1 MKFIPALF
9 LGFLV
14 AASGASAQ
22 SNFGSSVSLVPSP
35 FVAAASAPNSNFA
48 PAPAASS
55 SILTDLAAPIAAS
68 PEPTPSPAPAAMPQS
83 VQGVFEKYDSDIAVG
98 YTFFRFYEAPNDTL
112 NGNGFNVSGT
122 YWYRDWWGP
131 DAEFFA
137 TYSTQPNV
145 NSWVGLGAGG
155 LRARKVMERGLDVW
169 VHGLL
174 GVAYLAP
181 KSPYG
186 SEWAGAAI
194 LGVGA
199 DLNAHHRHVAY
210 RLAVDA
216 VGTHFFGVY
225 QISPK
230 VSVGVVF
237 KF

>member
-14 AASGASAQ
+14 AATGASAQ
-22 SNFGSSVSLVPSP
+22 SSFSKSVSLVPSP
-35 FVAAASAPNSNFA
+35 FVAAASAPSSNFSSA
-48 PAPAASS
+48 PAPSS
-55 SILTDLAAPIAAS
+55 SILADFAAPVAS
-68 PEPTPSPAPAAMPQS
+68 PEPVPTPAPAAMPQA
-83 VQGVFEKYDSDIAVG
+83 VQGVFEKYDTDISIG
-98 YTFFRFYEAPNDTL
+98 YTFMRFYEVPGDTL
-112 NGNGFNVSGT
+112 NGNGFNASAV

-131 DAEFFA
+131 DGEFFA
-137 TYSTQPNV
+137 TYSRQPGV
-145 NSWVGLGAGG
+145 NSWVAIAAGG
-155 LRARKVMERGLDVW
+155 LRVRKVMDRGLDVW
-169 VHGLL
+169 AHGLI
-174 GVAYLAP
+174 GGAYLAP

-186 SEWAGAAI
+186 GEGAASAV

-216 VGTHFFGVY
+216 VGTRFFATY

-230 VSVGVVF
+230 VSLGVVF

>member
-14 AASGASAQ
+14 AASGAGAQ
-22 SNFGSSVSLVPSP
+22 SNFGNSVSLVPSP
-35 FVAAASAPNSNFA
+35 FVAAASAPNVTF
-48 PAPAASS
+48 APAASS
-55 SILTDLAAPIAAS
+55 SIPADLAAPIAS
-68 PEPTPSPAPAAMPQS
+68 PEPAPSPAPMPQS
-83 VQGVFEKYDSDIAVG
+83 VQGVFERYQSDIAVG
-98 YTFFRFYEAPNDTL
+98 YTFFRFYETPSDQL
-112 NGNGFNVSGT
+112 NGNGFNISGT
-122 YWYRDWWGP
+122 YWYHDWWGP

-137 TYSTQPNV
+137 TYSTQPGV

-155 LRARKVMERGLDVW
+155 LRVRKVMERGLDVW
-169 VHGLL
+169 AHGLI

-181 KSPYG
+181 KAPYG
-186 SEWAGAAI
+186 DEWGGAAV

-225 QISPK
+225 QLSPK

>member
-14 AASGASAQ
+14 AASGAGAQ
-22 SNFGSSVSLVPSP
+22 SNFGNSVSLVPSP
-35 FVAAASAPNSNFA
+35 FVAAASAPNVTF
-48 PAPAASS
+48 APAASS
-55 SILTDLAAPIAAS
+55 SISADLAAPIAS
-68 PEPTPSPAPAAMPQS
+68 PEPAPSPAPMPQS
-83 VQGVFEKYDSDIAVG
+83 VQGVFERYQSDIAVG
-98 YTFFRFYEAPNDTL
+98 YTFFRFYETPSDQL
-112 NGNGFNVSGT
+112 NGNGFNISGT
-122 YWYRDWWGP
+122 YWYHDWWGP

-137 TYSTQPNV
+137 TYSTQPGV

-155 LRARKVMERGLDVW
+155 LRVRKVMERGLDVW
-169 VHGLL
+169 AHGLI

-181 KSPYG
+181 KAPYG
-186 SEWAGAAI
+186 DEWGGAAV

-225 QISPK
+225 QLSPK

>member
-35 FVAAASAPNSNFA
+35 FVAAASAPNVSF
-48 PAPAASS
+48 APAASS
-55 SILTDLAAPIAAS
+55 SISADLAAPIAS
-68 PEPTPSPAPAAMPQS
+68 PEPVPSPAPMPQS
-83 VQGVFEKYDSDIAVG
+83 VQGVFERYQSDVAVG
-98 YTFFRFYEAPNDTL
+98 YTFFRFYETPSDQL

-122 YWYRDWWGP
+122 YWYHDWWGP

-137 TYSTQPNV
+137 TYSRQPGV
-145 NSWVGLGAGG
+145 DSWVGLGAGG
-155 LRARKVMERGLDVW
+155 LRVRKVMERGLDVW
-169 VHGLL
+169 AHGLI

-181 KSPYG
+181 KAPYG
-186 SEWAGAAI
+186 SEWAGAAV

-225 QISPK
+225 QLSPK

>member
-14 AASGASAQ
+14 AVSGAGAQ
-22 SNFGSSVSLVPSP
+22 SNFGNSVSLVPSP
-35 FVAAASAPNSNFA
+35 FVAAASAPNVTF
-48 PAPAASS
+48 APAASS
-55 SILTDLAAPIAAS
+55 SISADLAAPIAS
-68 PEPTPSPAPAAMPQS
+68 PEPAPSPAPMPQS
-83 VQGVFEKYDSDIAVG
+83 VQGVFERYQSDIAVG
-98 YTFFRFYEAPNDTL
+98 YTFFRFYETPSDQL
-112 NGNGFNVSGT
+112 NGNGFNISGT
-122 YWYRDWWGP
+122 YWYHDWWGP

-137 TYSTQPNV
+137 TYSTQPGV

-155 LRARKVMERGLDVW
+155 LRVRKVMERGLDVW
-169 VHGLL
+169 AHGLI

-181 KSPYG
+181 KAPYG
-186 SEWAGAAI
+186 DEWGGAAV

-225 QISPK
+225 QLSPK

>member
-14 AASGASAQ
+14 AASGAGAQ
-22 SNFGSSVSLVPSP
+22 SNFGNSVSLVPSP
-35 FVAAASAPNSNFA
+35 FVAAASAPNVTF
-48 PAPAASS
+48 APAASS
-55 SILTDLAAPIAAS
+55 SISADLAAPIAS
-68 PEPTPSPAPAAMPQS
+68 PEPAPSPAPMPQS
-83 VQGVFEKYDSDIAVG
+83 VQGVFERYQSDVAVG
-98 YTFFRFYEAPNDTL
+98 YTFFRFYETPSDQL
-112 NGNGFNVSGT
+112 NGNGFNISGT
-122 YWYRDWWGP
+122 YWYHDWWGP

-137 TYSTQPNV
+137 TYSTQPGV

-155 LRARKVMERGLDVW
+155 LRVRKVMERGLDVW
-169 VHGLL
+169 AHGLI

-181 KSPYG
+181 KAPYG
-186 SEWAGAAI
+186 DEWGGAAV

-225 QISPK
+225 QLSPK

>member
-14 AASGASAQ
+14 AASGAGAQ
-22 SNFGSSVSLVPSP
+22 SNFGNSVSLVPSP
-35 FVAAASAPNSNFA
+35 FVAAASTPNLNFT
-48 PAPAASS
+48 PAPAAST
-55 SILTDLAAPIAAS
+55 SILADFAAPNAS
-68 PEPTPSPAPAAMPQS
+68 PEPVPPPVPAAMPQS

-98 YTFFRFYEAPNDTL
+98 YTYFRFYETPGDTL

-122 YWYRDWWGP
+122 YWYHDWWGP
-131 DAEFFA
+131 DGEFFA

-155 LRARKVMERGLDVW
+155 LRVRKVMERGLDVW
-169 VHGLL
+169 AHGLL

-186 SEWAGAAI
+186 SEWGGAAV

>member
-22 SNFGSSVSLVPSP
+22 TSFSNSVSLVPSP
-35 FVAAASAPNSNFA
+35 FVAAVSAPNANFTPA
-48 PAPAASS
+48 PAPTSS
-55 SILTDLAAPIAAS
+55 LSADFAGTAGFA
-68 PEPTPSPAPAAMPQS
+68 PEPTPVPEPAAMPQN
-83 VQGVFEKYDSDIAVG
+83 VQGVFEKYDTDIAAG
-98 YTFFRFYEAPNDTL
+98 YTYMRFYEVPGDTL
-112 NGNGFNVSGT
+112 NGNGFNISGT

-131 DAEFFA
+131 DGEFFA
-137 TYSTQPNV
+137 TYSTQPGV
-145 NSWVGLGAGG
+145 NSWVGIGAGG
-155 LRARKVMERGLDVW
+155 LRVRKVLDRGLDVW
-169 VHGLL
+169 AHGLA

-186 SEWAGAAI
+186 NEWAAAAVA
-194 LGVGA
+194 GVGV

-216 VGTHFFGVY
+216 VGTHFFKVY